1 MSEKKVMGECE
12 IARDYG
18 QVLSPH
24 SNLRFWPFLYSTS
37 LPTTDPSLPLFY
49 TYPYTLLFNILLTII
64 TIYIYIYIYISF
76 IFIAFELGL
85 WKNIQLLGEHGD
97 SKMPPLASP

>member
-37 LPTTDPSLPLFY
+37 VPTTDPSLPLFY

-64 TIYIYIYIYISF
+64 TIYISF